1 MLKERWLNAVHMLS
15 VCHPCLS
22 RDVWRCQRWLGQRL
36 FHVALCGSVLIESG
50 HGPSSGGYVHDAVLS
65 DRTVVEHDTII
76 KISMLSNCSM
86 NAIPIGAS
94 LWVTVV
100 RSEPRFVQIQSL
112 GSLQSSFILMGQ
124 EYVVNYWIPLS

>member
-1 MLKERWLNAVHMLS
+1 M
-15 VCHPCLS
+15 
-22 RDVWRCQRWLGQRL
+22 
-36 FHVALCGSVLIESG
+36 
-50 HGPSSGGYVHDAVLS
+50 HDAVLS